1 MFSWVNSNLHVGQV
15 FAFKNHFLIHLGWKI
30 CKHGKTNPFSLFI
43 NSSKQIV
50 QFFFSSSKCAK
61 LIFISGN
68 ISIIF
73 SVTPCL
79 CEEKLFCPT
88 KWPIILFRLLLKKF
102 KK

>member
-1 MFSWVNSNLHVGQV
+1 MFSWVISNLHVGQV

-30 CKHGKTNPFSLFI
+30 CKQGKTNPFSLFI

-50 QFFFSSSKCAK
+50 QFFFSSSKWAK

-73 SVTPCL
+73 YITPFI
-79 CEEKLFCPT
+79 CEEKLFCQS
-88 KWPIILFRLLLKKF
+88 KWLIILFLFLLNNF
-102 KK
+102 